1 MVGGPCGFHGPYT
14 FFKGV
19 LISPVG
25 NVTTAACTTSSGN
38 AINSLKSAMQS
49 GIKQST
55 RKSANDLQRRG
66 DDTGRND
73 FGR

>member
-1 MVGGPCGFHGPYT
+1 MVGGPCGYHGPYT

-19 LISPVG
+19 LISPAIMSAG
-25 NVTTAACTTSSGN
+25 CTTSSN
-38 AINSLKSAMQS
+38 AINSSKSVMQS
-49 GIKQST
+49 SMKQIT

-66 DDTGRND
+66 DDIGRSD

>member
-1 MVGGPCGFHGPYT
+1 MVGGPCGYHGPYT

-19 LISPVG
+19 LISPVSS
-25 NVTTAACTTSSGN
+25 VTAGCTTSSGN
-38 AINSLKSAMQS
+38 NAINSTKSVMQS

-66 DDTGRND
+66 DDIGRND

>member
-1 MVGGPCGFHGPYT
+1 MVGGPCGYHGPYT
-14 FFKGV
+14 FFKGI
-19 LISPVG
+19 LISPVS
-25 NVTTAACTTSSGN
+25 NVTAGTTSSGN
-38 AINSLKSAMQS
+38 AINSSKSTMQS

-66 DDTGRND
+66 DDIGRKD

>member
-1 MVGGPCGFHGPYT
+1 MVGGPCGYHGPYT

-19 LISPVG
+19 LVSPVS
-25 NVTTAACTTSSGN
+25 NVTAACTTPSGN
-38 AINSLKSAMQS
+38 AINSSKSAMQS
-49 GIKQST
+49 SIKQST

-66 DDTGRND
+66 DDIGRND